1 MMFAIL
7 IAHRHRAPAQAN
19 DEQIGA
25 VHQFDL
31 KRGYQQTNN
40 PAVLHRRQTQA
51 NGFRKCRT
59 SSRPRAAPSVDEE
72 CGETLQ

>member
-31 KRGYQQTNN
+31 KRWVSTNQQSRSPASSAN
-40 PAVLHRRQTQA
+40 P
-51 NGFRKCRT
+51 
-59 SSRPRAAPSVDEE
+59 S
-72 CGETLQ
+72 